1 MNMCYIF
8 PRQTER
14 LRHISSDH
22 LVERRLGTS
31 CFALREGLFPNRI
44 SVLKASLPLYR
55 EVGWRSL
62 KGTYSKKY
70 YCLCCTYKVANRIK
84 DRLICY
90 EMTMIT
96 YILFPKVDSWGKY
109 PLSASGQI
117 QRDFLFDQTN
127 RNLWNEMWKKKR
139 NRHQHQLISLRW
151 KRMDNRFTVQH
162 IRHRHVKHK
171 RGA

>member
-22 LVERRLGTS
+22 PVERRLGTS
-31 CFALREGLFPNRI
+31 CFALRVGLFPNRI

-70 YCLCCTYKVANRIK
+70 YCLRCTYKVANRIK

-96 YILFPKVDSWGKY
+96 YILFPEVSTRYQPQVKF
-109 PLSASGQI
+109 
-117 QRDFLFDQTN
+117 RDFLSDQTN
-127 RNLWNEMWKKKR
+127 RNLWNEMWKKKT

>member
-31 CFALREGLFPNRI
+31 CFALRVGLFPNRI

-90 EMTMIT
+90 ELTMIT
-96 YILFPKVDSWGKY
+96 YILFPEVSTRYQPQVKFRETSC
-109 PLSASGQI
+109 LIRQI
-117 QRDFLFDQTN
+117 VIS
-127 RNLWNEMWKKKR
+127 EMKCEKKKT

>member
-1 MNMCYIF
+1 MNTCYIF

-14 LRHISSDH
+14 VRHISSDH

-31 CFALREGLFPNRI
+31 CFALRVGLFQNRI
-44 SVLKASLPLYR
+44 SVLNASLPLYR
-55 EVGWRSL
+55 EVGWRSH
-62 KGTYSKKY
+62 KGIYPKKH

-90 EMTMIT
+90 EITMIT
-96 YILFPKVDSWGKY
+96 YILFPEVDNWGKY

-127 RNLWNEMWKKKR
+127 RNLWNETWKKGKKMGI
-139 NRHQHQLISLRW
+139 NI
-151 KRMDNRFTVQH
+151 N
-162 IRHRHVKHK
+162 
-171 RGA
+171 